1 MREKLDRTYIAKEVE
16 TTLFQMGP
24 GKAPGVDGFTAGFF
38 QKHWALL
45 HAPVTEAVLLNGGDM
60 PEVLNQTILV
70 LIPKIANPDVL
81 ANLDQSHFAM

>member
-1 MREKLDRTYIAKEVE
+1 MVLPPDFFKST
-16 TTLFQMGP
+16 GP
-24 GKAPGVDGFTAGFF
+24 CFM
-38 QKHWALL
+38 HLS
-45 HAPVTEAVLLNGGDM
+45 VLLNGGDM